1 MFKES
6 YFDDR
11 ENKFKQSFVGE
22 NDINMNID
30 VDMINANMNQGAMPM
45 STVPMMAM
53 PGNPAMGLS
62 APIVEPMRERVVNR
76 TIMHEVPHICPNRTR
91 IINNHVY
98 RHTYQ
103 PAYSCCEENVVSNVQ
118 CGSCCNY

>member
-1 MFKES
+1 MFREP
-6 YFDDR
+6 YDNR
-11 ENKFKQSFVGE
+11 ENKFKQNFVGE

-30 VDMINANMNQGAMPM
+30 VDMINTNMNQGMMPMTGSPMAAMPM
-45 STVPMMAM
+45 
-53 PGNPAMGLS
+53 NPAMGTLS
-62 APIVEPMRERVVNR
+62 APIIEPMRERVVNR
-76 TIMHEVPHICPNRTR
+76 TIMHEVPHICPSRTR

-103 PAYSCCEENVVSNVQ
+103 PTHTCCEENVVSNMQ